1 MDDGCNGRDDDID
14 VDVVVSCVSVTLL
27 EEVEEVGTLST
38 LGVCCCGGR
47 CEIVVMELRWGA
59 EVVVSVLGSAE
70 KEDASTEGEKE
81 GVALGVVI
89 FVGARS

>member
-27 EEVEEVGTLST
+27 EVVEEVGTLST
-38 LGVCCCGGR
+38 VGVCCCGGR
-47 CEIVVMELRWGA
+47 CEIVVKKLGWGA
-59 EVVVSVLGSAE
+59 EFVVSELGSAE
-70 KEDASTEGEKE
+70 KEDASTEGEK